1 MKNVVMGTAGHIDHG
16 KTALVK
22 KLTDIDTD
30 RLEEEKRRGMTIELG
45 FAPLKLPSGNVISI
59 VDVPG
64 HEKFIKTMVSGVT
77 GIDFVM
83 LVIAADEGIMPQTR
97 EHIDILSLLNVK
109 SGVIALTKIDLV
121 DDAWLKMVKE
131 DIEKELKGTFFEK
144 CDIVPVSA
152 ITGEGIEILLKKLEE
167 LSSAA
172 ATTEP
177 QEFFRMPI
185 DRVFTIQGHGT
196 VITGTNIGG
205 KISKGESVSILPPQI
220 TTKIREIQVHNKKS
234 ETAYAGQR
242 CAINISGIEKSEIKR
257 GYVVTN
263 EMWIHPINVA
273 DALLYTI
280 KGNFFVKN
288 NQRVH
293 VNIGTKEVL
302 ARITIIGEDKI
313 TGGSKGY
320 IQLRFEEPVVA
331 LRGDRF
337 IVREF
342 SPVVTLGG
350 GIILSHITVNRRRFK
365 EENIEALKIAE
376 AGDMKALINMAMK
389 SLKRPLSEDEI
400 WHIVLGKRS
409 EVTKTISEEINSKEI
424 IALKSTNKYMN
435 LYLSNDYLKKVDY
448 VFNDLYKKYPFR
460 FEIDKEE
467 LKSKIFNDL
476 DIKDSIDILNYY
488 IENNI
493 LILEKNKI
501 RKNDDKIINNI
512 LKMKE
517 TKFIEEIIL
526 QYGLNIK
533 TIDQIRKEVLANPNK
548 SLINNYDDILNFL
561 IRIDKIINLGNDIV
575 IHRDILQESVNK
587 IRDIFSNEKTMSAV
601 FLRDYLNCS
610 RKAAISILEYLDIL
624 GVTER
629 QNDVRQPGVHY
640 KDYFI

>member
-22 KLTDIDTD
+22 KLTDVDTD

-121 DDAWLKMVKE
+121 DEDWLKMVKD

-152 ITGEGIEILLKKLEE
+152 ITGEGTEILLEKLEE

-172 ATTEP
+172 ATAAP

-196 VITGTNIGG
+196 VITGTCIGG
-205 KISKGESVSILPPQI
+205 EITKGESVSILPSKI
-220 TTKIREIQVHNKKS
+220 ATKIREIQVHNKKA
-234 ETAYAGQR
+234 ETANAGQR
-242 CAINISGIEKSEIKR
+242 CAINISGIEKSAIQR
-257 GYVVTN
+257 GDVVTT
-263 EMWIHPINVA
+263 ETWINPITVA
-273 DALLYTI
+273 DAVLYTI
-280 KGNFFVKN
+280 KGNFNVKN

-302 ARITIIGEDKI
+302 ARITIIGTEKI
-313 TGGSKGY
+313 TSESKGY

-337 IVREF
+337 IIREF

-350 GIILSHITVNRRRFK
+350 GIILSHIVKNRGRFK
-365 EENIEALKIAE
+365 VEDIETLKIAE
-376 AGDMKALINMAMK
+376 TGDVKALINMAMK
-389 SLKRPLSEDEI
+389 SSKRPLSEDEI
-400 WHIVLGKRS
+400 WQIVLGKKS
-409 EVTKTISEEINSKEI
+409 EVAKTISEEINSKEI
-424 IALKSTNKYMN
+424 IVLKLTDKYISK
-435 LYLSNDYLKKVDY
+435 YLSNEYLKKIDD

-467 LKSKIFNDL
+467 IKSKIFNDL
-476 DIKDSIDILNYY
+476 DIKDSTDILNCY

-493 LILEKNKI
+493 LILEKNKL

-517 TKFIEEIIL
+517 TKFIEDTIL
-526 QYGLNIK
+526 QFGLNVK
-533 TIDQIRKEVLANPNK
+533 TIDQIRKEVFSNANK
-548 SLINNYDDILNFL
+548 SLLNNSDDILNFL
-561 IRIDKIINLGNDIV
+561 IRIGKIINLGNDII
-575 IHRDILQESVNK
+575 IHIDILQESVNK

-629 QNDVRQPGVHY
+629 QNDVRKPGVHY
-640 KDYFI
+640 MDYFI